1 MWCHTNGVTPTSPAT
16 TACTACIARCQHP
29 PHAPRARHLHQH
41 TCTHTNTHRGVQNEV
56 FALKPCIH
64 GAVAS
69 SDHSISPSWGLVSA
83 QRAGAAAADGVG
95 AAPGGDAA
103 HQDVHHPSG
112 IEGAGVGDSEAQ
124 DVGVTPEE
132 VGVTREDVASND
144 LAVIPS
150 RHPEH
155 GEKAGAAGAGAEGV
169 EGERGGKSSGAF
181 GIDYMFALADTVTGQ
196 VGGVSLSLP
205 LFRVSVS
212 TTMSLPH
219 GAQRPL
225 CLSLPSCLYH
235 HVAFLSVSTTM
246 SLSPALCVPMSPLCL
261 SPAV

>member
-1 MWCHTNGVTPTSPAT
+1 
-16 TACTACIARCQHP
+16 
-29 PHAPRARHLHQH
+29 
-41 TCTHTNTHRGVQNEV
+41 V

-69 SDHSISPSWGLVSA
+69 SDHSISASWGLVSA

-205 LFRVSVS
+205 LFGVSVS
-212 TTMSLPH
+212 TTMSLPHGAQRHLCLSLPH

-235 HVAFLSVSTTM
+235 HVASLSVSTTM
-246 SLSPALCVPMSPLCL
+246 SLSPALCVPMWALCL